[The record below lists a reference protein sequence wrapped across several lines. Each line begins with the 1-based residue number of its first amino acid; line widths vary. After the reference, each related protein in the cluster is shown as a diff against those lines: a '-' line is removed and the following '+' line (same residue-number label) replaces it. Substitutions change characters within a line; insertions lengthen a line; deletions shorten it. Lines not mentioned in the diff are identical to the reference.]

1 MRASRGNSVP
11 SLRIRAPWPFFEYE
25 SSAERSRLSLFPF
38 YENITDSVTRFGW
51 RLVEIYDDEVRVF
64 PFWASGRNHTR
75 LWPLWE
81 VEEKEDVKRTKVLSL
96 LPIRWAPAVE
106 RNWAKFWTFY
116 ESESTPLYTDH
127 SLFWGILKWRSE
139 K

>member
-1 MRASRGNSVP
+1 MFP
-11 SLRIRAPWPFFEYE
+11 LYE
-25 SSAERSRLSLFPF
+25 SIVRYQVSDGAKSS
-38 YENITDSVTRFGW
+38 SVKRFGW

-81 VEEKEDVKRTKVLSL
+81 AQEKDGVTRTKVLSL